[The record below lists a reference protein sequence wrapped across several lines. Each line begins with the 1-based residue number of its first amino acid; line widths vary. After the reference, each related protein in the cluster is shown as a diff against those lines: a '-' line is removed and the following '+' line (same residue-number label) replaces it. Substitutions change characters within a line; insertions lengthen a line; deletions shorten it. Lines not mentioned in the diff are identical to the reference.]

1 MVTAVT
7 NVPPLAGVIPAV
19 GELFNCN
26 WCSDNTYASGCAV
39 MSDNQGSICIFG
51 LVSHQVAWKSMA
63 PGAAFANTLAFAI
76 ALAVNFAA
84 NGFE

>member
-1 MVTAVT
+1 
-7 NVPPLAGVIPAV
+7 
-19 GELFNCN
+19 
-26 WCSDNTYASGCAV
+26 

-51 LVSHQVAWKSMA
+51 SVSHQVAWKSMA
-63 PGAAFANTLAFAI
+63 PGAAFASTLAFAI